1 MAGMED
7 DGIAYCNRD
16 MTNHYNQPINADDL
30 ELGDPPR
37 DSFVTQQGILF
48 GELLDFEWLV

>member
-1 MAGMED
+1 MQ
-7 DGIAYCNRD
+7 
-16 MTNHYNQPINADDL
+16 MTWNC
-30 ELGDPPR
+30 DPPR